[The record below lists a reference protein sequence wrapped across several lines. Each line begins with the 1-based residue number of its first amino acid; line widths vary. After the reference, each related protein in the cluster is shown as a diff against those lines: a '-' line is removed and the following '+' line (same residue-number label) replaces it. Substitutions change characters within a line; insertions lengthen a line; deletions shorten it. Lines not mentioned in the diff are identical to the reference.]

1 MERITAQ
8 HSRAAVRSSTLQRGA
23 GVRRAR
29 REQSERAPVVVDAL
43 LPARADAVRER
54 RGDERSDGEQV
65 GAMTWVEGS
74 GVLPLLQ
81 VLASSEVESI
91 DVQICRILSS
101 LCAAHTETGVCV
113 ASENQA

>member
-1 MERITAQ
+1 
-8 HSRAAVRSSTLQRGA
+8 
-23 GVRRAR
+23 
-29 REQSERAPVVVDAL
+29 
-43 LPARADAVRER
+43 
-54 RGDERSDGEQV
+54 
-65 GAMTWVEGS
+65 MTWVEGS

-91 DVQICRILSS
+91 VVQICRILSS